1 MPTTTPRTLTP
12 AAAPRTAARA
22 PRSARGGAFGPQR
35 GVALILVLTTLAI
48 LTSIGVEFSYS
59 TRVNLKLAENLRD
72 ELRAYYLARSAVN
85 MSRLLL
91 HFQKQLDGAGGQA
104 AAGLQR
110 ALGAVQG
117 AAGQKGASPLAAVAG
132 ALGLPAGGAGAAP
145 TSLGIRLWE
154 LIPIDSNAF
163 GMVLGGTGLPDDID
177 PGALGADRDSS
188 DLEERRRQRA
198 KEDERPPGA
207 PALEGPPLH
216 AFGSFEG
223 GYNSKI
229 VDENGRINVRGLNG
243 LGGQPLAVLIQLRAM
258 MADPKYDFI
267 FDEDDANHDRV
278 RRDDVI
284 LALKDWIDED
294 ETGSGIDPS
303 NLRAPFVN
311 AFSDEN
317 SAYDRYT
324 PRYKAKNAYPDSLQ
338 ELYMV
343 RGVNDRFMAA
353 FGDRLTVWPDINSKL
368 NVNTSDP
375 LQMVTNILISAL
387 NPNDPALRDPLL
399 IRTILQEIQLRK
411 MFSFFGLSVTDFIS
425 VLQANRVLVRPELS
439 QASSPNNF
447 LGDQSDT
454 FKITA
459 TGRVG
464 HVEKKITAVVRYDEL
479 LGKLI
484 YWKEE

>member
-1 MPTTTPRTLTP
+1 MPTT
-12 AAAPRTAARA
+12 AAATAPNTAARA
-22 PRSARGGAFGPQR
+22 RSRRARGGAFGPQR

-72 ELRAYYLARSAVN
+72 EMRAYYLARSAVN

-104 AAGLQR
+104 VAGLQR
-110 ALGAVQG
+110 AIG
-117 AAGQKGASPLAAVAG
+117 AAQNAAGGKGANPIAAIAG
-132 ALGLPAGGAGAAP
+132 ALLPGGAPA
-145 TSLGIRLWE
+145 SLGIRLWE

-163 GMVLGGTGLPDDID
+163 GMVLTGGALPEGVDS
-177 PGALGADRDSS
+177 GALGADRDPS
-188 DLEERRRQRA
+188 DVEERRRQRA

-207 PALEGPPLH
+207 PPLEGPPLH
-216 AFGSFEG
+216 SFGSFEG
-223 GYNSKI
+223 GYTSKI

-267 FDEDDANHDRV
+267 FDEDDANRDRV

-353 FGDRLTVWPDINSKL
+353 FGERLTVWPDINAKL
-368 NVNTSDP
+368 NINTSDP
-375 LQMVTNILISAL
+375 LQMVTNILIAAQ

-479 LGKLI
+479 LGRLI

>member
-1 MPTTTPRTLTP
+1 MPTTTV
-12 AAAPRTAARA
+12 AATSISATRA
-22 PRSARGGAFGPQR
+22 QRRRARGGAFGPQR

-104 AAGLQR
+104 MAGLQR
-110 ALGAVQG
+110 ALGAAQS
-117 AAGQKGASPLAAVAG
+117 AAGAKGANPIAAIAG
-132 ALGLPAGGAGAAP
+132 ALLPGGAAAAGGAPA
-145 TSLGIRLWE
+145 SLGIRLWE

-163 GMVLGGTGLPDDID
+163 GMVLTGGALPEGVDS
-177 PGALGADRDSS
+177 GALGADRDPA
-188 DLEERRRQRA
+188 DIEDRRRQRA
-198 KEDERPPGA
+198 KEDERPPGT

-223 GYNSKI
+223 GYSSKI
-229 VDENGRINVRGLNG
+229 VDENGRINIRGLNG

-267 FDEDDANHDRV
+267 FDEEDANRDRV

-317 SAYDRYT
+317 SAYDRYN

-353 FGDRLTVWPDINSKL
+353 FGERLTVWPDINSKL
-368 NVNTSDP
+368 NINTSDP
-375 LQMVTNILISAL
+375 LQMVTNILIAAQ

-411 MFSFFGLSVTDFIS
+411 MFSFFGLTVTDFIS
-425 VLQANRVLVRPELS
+425 VLQANRVLVRPELA
-439 QASSPNNF
+439 QANSPNNF